1 MIVVPAWAWKAT
13 LDAFAEAWGS
23 LAPVAYLDGVV
34 GGRRPVEGGV
44 VTTVTFPRA
53 LGGARGNVTTADTTL
68 AALHLEPYE
77 LVRLVQI
84 HTQPPASEA
93 FDEPTFSTELGAV
106 AIVLPNYGLT
116 WPGLGEADVHVF
128 ERGGWRHVDSD
139 EIQDYVCV
147 VPSRIDLRAA
157 QTLLQL

>member
-23 LAPVAYLDGVV
+23 LAPVAYLDGVA
-34 GGRRPVEGGV
+34 GGQRPTEGGV

-68 AALHLEPYE
+68 AALHLDPYE

-84 HTQPPASEA
+84 HTQPPTGAD
-93 FDEPTFSTELGAV
+93 DEPAFSAELGAV
-106 AIVLPNYGLT
+106 SIVLPHYGLT
-116 WPGLGEADVHVF
+116 WPGLGDADVHVL
-128 ERGGWRHVDSD
+128 ERRGWRHVDSD

-147 VPSRIDLRAA
+147 VPSRIDLRDA
-157 QTLLQL
+157 QILLQL